1 MFPLG
6 YCAGVGIQTPGRQ
19 GDPEMILPNMLRAT
33 ALAAL
38 AVASLAGAAHAG
50 GFAIREQ
57 SAEYQGMS
65 FAGSAAG
72 GGGLSG
78 MFWNPAVLGEFE
90 GFQTD
95 SNYSLIAPYAK
106 VTNAAGTSSS
116 GNMGQLALVPAS
128 YMSYQ
133 LSEDLVAGF
142 SMNAPFGLGNK
153 TDYFWAGQRLNRK
166 SKLQTYNGQFAL
178 AYNLSPELTIGGGL
192 LVEYISAD
200 LRAAIGPGASPSAY
214 IEGDDIGVG
223 FSGGVTWKPVEG
235 THVGL
240 GYRSA
245 IKHKLDGDISVPG
258 LFAAAPVHAN
268 VTLPEMVTLS
278 LRQDINESTRLLA
291 TAEWT
296 NWSRLKSLAVV
307 CDGVAGLCPAVGAPV
322 NTLAFGWHDGYFFS
336 AGLEH
341 DMNDKLTVRGGLA
354 YEISPIREPDERTL
368 RVPDSDRYWLSLG
381 ASYQITE
388 KMKANIAYSH
398 VFFEE
403 GSINRLDGG
412 GFVGK
417 SNTHLDIISAGMS
430 VDF

>member
-1 MFPLG
+1 MRASGVLG
-6 YCAGVGIQTPGRQ
+6 RV
-19 GDPEMILPNMLRAT
+19 
-33 ALAAL
+33 ALCGL
-38 AVASLAGAAHAG
+38 LGASLVSVAEAG
-50 GFAIREQ
+50 GFAVREQ
-57 SAEYQGMS
+57 SVEYQGMS
-65 FAGSAAG
+65 FAGNAAG

-133 LSEDLVAGF
+133 LTDDLVAGV

-153 TDYFWAGQRLNRK
+153 TDYSWAGQAFNRK
-166 SKLQTYNGQFAL
+166 SELTTYNGQFAF
-178 AYNLSPELTIGGGL
+178 AYNLSPEITIGGGL
-192 LVEYISAD
+192 LVEYIAAD
-200 LRAAIGPGASPSAY
+200 LRAATPFAGNPSAY
-214 IEGDDIGVG
+214 IQGDDFGVG
-223 FSGGVTWKPVEG
+223 FSGGVTWRPMEG
-235 THVGL
+235 THVGV
-240 GYRSA
+240 GFRSA
-245 IKHKLDGDISVPG
+245 IKHRLQGDISVPG
-258 LFAAAPVHAN
+258 VRPEAGVFAD
-268 VTLPEMVTLS
+268 VTLPEVATLS
-278 LRQDINESTRLLA
+278 LRQDITESTRLLA
-291 TAEWT
+291 TVEWA
-296 NWSRLKSLAVV
+296 NWSRLKTLNVV
-307 CDGVAGLCPAVGAPV
+307 CKEAGGLCAAPGNSASV
-322 NTLAFGWHDGYFFS
+322 LEFGWHDGYFFS

-341 DMNDKLTVRGGLA
+341 DLNEKLTVRGGLA
-354 YEISPIREPDERTL
+354 YEISPIRAPDERTL

-388 KMKANIAYSH
+388 KMKANFAYSH

-403 GSINRLDGG
+403 GDINRPENG
-412 GFVGK
+412 GFTGK